1 MGTLGSFADRKF
13 VHGTWLDFFETY
25 IVPSVSPHIVYN
37 APVRSIDYSGDAV
50 IVRTHDAEYTADAV
64 IVTAPLPMIKNGTIA
79 FVPALPRHKA
89 RAARDSLSLQGE
101 DLRRYILGELDVMFS
116 NKATPHYVK
125 HVVQDWSRESYIRG
139 AYLRDHESWRAAAT
153 LSEPVRRRQGLY
165 LPGTPTRPVPDWGN
179 VHDAARAVARAV
191 RSIVC

>member
-1 MGTLGSFADRKF
+1 MRRVFREGARRGAGAAGLSVAVTVETVGYKEDDAYGLWKNGELTVGTLGSFADRKF

-50 IVRTHDAEYTADAV
+50 IVRTHDAKYTADAV

-89 RAARDSLSLQGE
+89 RAARRVVVWGGIKVFLE
-101 DLRRYILGELDVMFS
+101 FS
-116 NKATPHYVK
+116 AKFYPTYTDFA
-125 HVVQDWSRESYIRG
+125 IRPK
-139 AYLRDHESWRAAAT
+139 RAGH
-153 LSEPVRRRQGLY
+153 RMY
-165 LPGTPTRPVPDWGN
+165 F
-179 VHDAARAVARAV
+179 DAAVRAEHGETYTGTLCR
-191 RSIVC
+191 R